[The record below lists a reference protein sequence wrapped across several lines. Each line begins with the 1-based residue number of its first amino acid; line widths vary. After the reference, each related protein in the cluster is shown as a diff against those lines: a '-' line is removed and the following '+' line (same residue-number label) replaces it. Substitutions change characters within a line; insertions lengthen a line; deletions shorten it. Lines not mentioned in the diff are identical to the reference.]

1 MSTAVWFYAERGNS
15 EGPISREQLLRR
27 LVQRRAEG
35 PVLVWREGLGAWT
48 PADAVPELSEAQ
60 AAPWFAVG
68 TTKLVVMSLVTLG
81 LYEAY
86 WFYRQWKSVEARAS
100 GTVHPV
106 LGAIFSGL
114 SGFWLF
120 PRVRAAAD
128 EAGVPVGWSGG
139 AMATAYLLLSLLWR
153 LPDPYW
159 LACFL
164 SIVPLA
170 FVQSAVNAVNDNR
183 APLAARNEGF
193 SGANWVGVVLGGLML
208 LLCLVG
214 VLLPPA

>member
-35 PVLVWREGLGAWT
+35 SVLVWREGLGAWT

-81 LYEAY
+81 LYEVY
-86 WFYRQWKSVEARAS
+86 WFYRQWKSVQAQAS
-100 GTVHPV
+100 DTVHPV

-128 EAGVPVGWSGG
+128 EAGVRVGWSGA
-139 AMATAYLLLSLLWR
+139 AMAAAYLLLSLLWR

-159 LACFL
+159 LASFL
-164 SIVPLA
+164 SIVPLVQ
-170 FVQSAVNAVNDNR
+170 VQSAVNAVNDKR
-183 APLAARNEGF
+183 APLAGRNEGF